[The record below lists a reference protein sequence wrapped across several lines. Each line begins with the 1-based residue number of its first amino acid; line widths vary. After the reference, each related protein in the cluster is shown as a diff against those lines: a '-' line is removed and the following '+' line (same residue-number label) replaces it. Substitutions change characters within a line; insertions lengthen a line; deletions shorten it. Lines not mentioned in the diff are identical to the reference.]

1 MIYKIIRKVLL
12 LSIIFILFFSS
23 WFYFEVNSPPKDN
36 AKKIFFYV
44 EKGKSARSIA
54 HNLREERIIKKEWTF
69 LLAYELF
76 FHKKSL
82 KAGEYSFS
90 LPVSVKDVLHTLTDG
105 KMALH
110 SFTVPEGL
118 TRKEIA
124 DLLESLFLF
133 NGEDFLKASV
143 STESIF
149 SFDKK
154 AANLEGYLYPET
166 YYFPRNI
173 TATEIVSTLTEQ
185 FNRVFSEEWKVRASE
200 IGMTVREIV
209 ILASLIE
216 KETSLPEEK
225 SSISAVFHNRLKI
238 GMKLDCDPT
247 IIYVLKQENKFK
259 GRLRKK
265 DLKLDNPYNTY
276 LFSGLPP
283 SPIANPGK
291 DSLRAALYPDDNNY
305 LYFVSKN
312 DGSHY
317 FSSSF
322 KEHQKAVNKFQRK

>member
-12 LSIIFILFFSS
+12 ISVIFILFFSS
-23 WFYFEVNSPPKDN
+23 WFYFEVNSPPKD
-36 AKKIFFYV
+36 AEKKIFFYV
-44 EKGKSARSIA
+44 EKGKNARSIA
-54 HNLREERIIKKEWTF
+54 HNLREERIIKKEWPF

-76 FHKKSL
+76 FHNTSL

-133 NGEDFLKASV
+133 NAEDFLKRSA

-154 AANLEGYLYPET
+154 AQNLEGYLYPET

-173 TATEIVSTLTEQ
+173 TAKETVSALTEQ
-185 FNRVFSEEWKVRASE
+185 FKRVFSEEWKVRASE

-216 KETSLPEEK
+216 KETSLQEEK

-322 KEHQKAVNKFQRK
+322 KEHQRAVNKFHRK